1 MPAWN
6 PNLRSKAAIQSSHT
20 RYFTDPSIATAAL
33 SIGPGDLLADLPTF
47 GLMFEGMAVRDLR
60 TYADALGGEVF
71 HFCDAS
77 GLECDAV
84 LHRRDGS
91 YALIEIKLGGRD
103 NIDKGAA
110 TLLELSARID
120 TDRMHAPSLLMV
132 LTATGDYAYRRPDGI
147 YVVPIGC
154 LRP

>member
-1 MPAWN
+1 
-6 PNLRSKAAIQSSHT
+6 
-20 RYFTDPSIATAAL
+20 
-33 SIGPGDLLADLPTF
+33 
-47 GLMFEGMAVRDLR
+47 MFEGMAVRDLR
-60 TYADALGGEVF
+60 PYADALGGEVF
-71 HFCDAS
+71 HFRDAS